1 MIIQYIIAGI
11 AIGLTAGIL
20 FGRWSYA
27 KGIVAEKRSR
37 YARKKERQKK
47 ILGRFRVE
55 IKNDTIRLKKE
66 LKRLKLS
73 KQLATFD
80 VTYKNYNKRIYKVAD
95 KELMQVLREYYEEL
109 HMVETANETHL
120 KFIEKNIQPHEK
132 LEDEITALF
141 YNSMAAG
148 IIGIIEKIVEKGPV
162 IIGILEEKIEAI

>member
-11 AIGLTAGIL
+11 VIGLTAGIL

-27 KGIVAEKRSR
+27 KRIVAENRNR
-37 YARKKERQKK
+37 FAR
-47 ILGRFRVE
+47 
-55 IKNDTIRLKKE
+55 KKE

-73 KQLATFD
+73 KQLTNFD
-80 VTYKNYNKRIYKVAD
+80 IIYKNYNKRLCKVAD

-132 LEDEITALF
+132 LEDDITALF

-162 IIGILEEKIEAI
+162 IVGILEEKIEAL